1 MCKTILSSKKW
12 RSRLSITEKRIR
24 RISRGHHERAT
35 FFYALS
41 SVSRIESLSG
51 CTVTLHT
58 VVPRSPPPPS
68 LSICFRFI
76 VSRSFCTRS
85 QMRILFSS
93 FLFFFEKREWR
104 KWMKTDLIMMILI
117 MMILIRRGGPGKSNA
132 NNNHLL
138 SAVECIFGLFDAI
151 IILLPTI
158 TNKP

>member
-1 MCKTILSSKKW
+1 MTIEIINYGETNSTNIPGTPWTRHFFLRIVVRFENWISIWLHSDVAH
-12 RSRLSITEKRIR
+12 SGSTEPSPPIPFHLFPIYRLAI
-24 RISRGHHERAT
+24 
-35 FFYALS
+35 FLYALANKN
-41 SVSRIESLSG
+41 
-51 CTVTLHT
+51 
-58 VVPRSPPPPS
+58 P
-68 LSICFRFI
+68 
-76 VSRSFCTRS
+76 
-85 QMRILFSS
+85 LFL
-93 FLFFFEKREWR
+93 FYFFFEKRGWR

>member
-58 VVPRSPPPPS
+58 VVPRSPPPIP
-68 LSICFRFI
+68 FH
-76 VSRSFCTRS
+76 
-85 QMRILFSS
+85 LFPIYRLAI
-93 FLFFFEKREWR
+93 FLYALANKNPLFLFYFFFEKRGWR

>member
-1 MCKTILSSKKW
+1 MTIEIINYGETNSTNIPGTPWTRHFFLRIVVRFENW
-12 RSRLSITEKRIR
+12 ISIWLHSDVAHSGSTE
-24 RISRGHHERAT
+24 
-35 FFYALS
+35 
-41 SVSRIESLSG
+41 
-51 CTVTLHT
+51 
-58 VVPRSPPPPS
+58 PPPPS

-76 VSRSFCTRS
+76 VSRSFYTRS
-85 QMRILFSS
+85 QIRILFSS
-93 FLFFFEKREWR
+93 FLFFFEKKGWR

>member
-1 MCKTILSSKKW
+1 MQNNPLVVKSDDRDYQLRRNEFDEYPGDTMNAPLFFTHCRPFRELNLYLVAQW
-12 RSRLSITEKRIR
+12 R
-24 RISRGHHERAT
+24 
-35 FFYALS
+35 
-41 SVSRIESLSG
+41 
-51 CTVTLHT
+51 CTQWFHGA
-58 VVPRSPPPPS
+58 PPPS

-76 VSRSFCTRS
+76 VSRSFYTRS
-85 QMRILFSS
+85 QIRILFSS
-93 FLFFFEKREWR
+93 FLFFFEKRGWR